1 MESTWLQTALD
12 WVQLHPNMT
21 GLLIFL
27 VALGES
33 FLLVGILL
41 PGAAMLVG
49 LGTLIGLGVVDFK
62 TAWITASLGAFAGD
76 GISFWIG
83 YHYKQKLLKI
93 WPIYKFPKLINSGQ
107 TFFSKWGTLSVFVG
121 RFVGLVRPII
131 PAIAGMMAMPL
142 RKYLIIST
150 IAAILWSPFYLLPG
164 MLFGNAMGA
173 MSKVAG
179 KLALLVVIF
188 VTTLALIYWLMQ
200 LIYGF
205 LLPRTHRI
213 LSKILVWSQKHPLV
227 GKVTSGLIDP
237 RKPEKGSL
245 AFMAT
250 FIIALTI
257 TSLFVILNSQT
268 IEHWSI
274 HVSGF
279 MQAFHTD
286 WTEPVMLFILAL
298 THDLSILV
306 PSLMVFI
313 WLMRRKRGV
322 AAGHWG
328 FIVISGYILALL
340 INYFSTDSKHWFGF
354 HHLTWF
360 VSIIA
365 FWAALISGSLPH
377 KLRSWP
383 YTLATLLIA
392 MVAFAQLFFLQ
403 MSLGIV
409 LISIFSAILWSSV
422 VAIAYRM
429 RVRKQFLGWPVSAM
443 FFSFQGITVLVVLIF
458 FAGQLKQHNPIV
470 FQEITQQQWLN
481 GVLEERNDW
490 LNRPKQAFQ
499 LRFTGDLSSLSKY
512 MESQGFSEH
521 KPKAWKDVWRALNA
535 DKDSEYLP
543 IIPATNK
550 GKIESVIYSKASNKG
565 LIALHLWQEP
575 YLVTPEKTAV
585 YAGYVSFHKRMQKYG
600 LTFWQAQDD
609 ELPLSKFIEELKA
622 SKNLVIIEKQQQY
635 FIQNKDIND

>member
-1 MESTWLQTALD
+1 MESTWLQTVLD

-93 WPIYKFPKLINSGQ
+93 WPIYKFPKLLNSGQ
-107 TFFSKWGTLSVFVG
+107 VFFSKWGTLSVFIG

-131 PAIAGMMAMPL
+131 PAIAGMMTMPI
-142 RKYLIIST
+142 RKYIIIST
-150 IAAILWSPFYLLPG
+150 VAAILWSPFYLLPG

-188 VTTLALIYWLMQ
+188 VATVALVYWLMQ

-213 LSKILVWSQKHPLV
+213 LSKVLVWSQKHPLV
-227 GKVTSGLIDP
+227 GKITSGLIDP

-268 IEHWSI
+268 ISNWSI
-274 HVSGF
+274 QVSAF

-298 THDLSILV
+298 THDLTILI

-328 FIVISGYILALL
+328 FIVITGYILALL
-340 INYFSTDSKHWFGF
+340 INYFSTDTKHWFGF

-360 VSIIA
+360 VTIIA

-392 MVAFAQLFFLQ
+392 MVAFTQLFFLQ
-403 MSLGIV
+403 MSLGMV

-429 RVRKQFLGWPVSAM
+429 RVRKQFLGWPVSAI
-443 FFSFQGITVLVVLIF
+443 FFSVQGMTILLVLIF
-458 FAGQLKQHNPIV
+458 FAGQLKQHNPIK
-470 FQEITQQQWLN
+470 FQEISQQQWLN
-481 GVLEERNDW
+481 RVLEERNDW
-490 LNRPKQAFQ
+490 LNRPKQAFKIH
-499 LRFTGDLSSLSKY
+499 FTGELSSLTTQ
-512 MESQGFSEH
+512 MQAQGFSPI
-521 KPKAWKDVWRALNA
+521 KPKAWKDIWNALSA
-535 DKDSEYLP
+535 DMNSETIP
-543 IIPATNK
+543 IIGATNN
-550 GKIESVIYSKASNKG
+550 GKIESIIYSKKSGNG
-565 LIALHLWQEP
+565 LIALHLWQEHFQ
-575 YLVTPEKTAV
+575 VIPEKTPV
-585 YAGYVSFHKRMQKYG
+585 FAGYVSYHKRTQKYG
-600 LTFWQAQDD
+600 LTFWQTLDD
-609 ELPLSKFIEELKA
+609 ESVLNVFIKNLKT
-622 SKNLVIIEKQQQY
+622 SKNLDTIEKHQQY
-635 FIQNKDIND
+635 FIQNKDQK